1 MADISFDI
9 VSELNQ
15 QELANAV
22 DQTKRE
28 IATRFDFKGT
38 KVKVETEKEDVI
50 LFADDENKLKQLQDV
65 FESKLIKRGIELK
78 AVNYG
83 KIEAA
88 ALGTVR
94 CRTSFSAGVNPEVA
108 KKIHNIIK
116 ESKIKVKSQTMDQK
130 VRVTGKSRD
139 ELQEVIKL
147 LKNSKIEIPLQF
159 NNYR

>member
-116 ESKIKVKSQTMDQK
+116 ESKIKVK
-130 VRVTGKSRD
+130 
-139 ELQEVIKL
+139 
-147 LKNSKIEIPLQF
+147 
-159 NNYR
+159 